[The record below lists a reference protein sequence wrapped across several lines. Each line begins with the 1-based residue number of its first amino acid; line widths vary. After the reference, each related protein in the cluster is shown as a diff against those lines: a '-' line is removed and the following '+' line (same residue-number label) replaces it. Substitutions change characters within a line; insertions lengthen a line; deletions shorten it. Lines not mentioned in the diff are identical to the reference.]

1 MKANTSATFQYYQSA
16 NTNFE
21 EIKQNF
27 VVRIKEFELIRS
39 DLFDDDMIES
49 VQHFL
54 ILGRRGSGK
63 STLLK
68 RIECEVSENEIL
80 NEKYI
85 SVNFAEEQAS
95 IHRLFD
101 LLEEIIK
108 ALKCNGFDNLPD
120 TDLMDIP
127 DDYSEYSRK
136 LFQLIQNAL
145 HSRSKKLLLLID
157 NIDKI
162 FLGIKEDAQLLRE
175 ILLNFDDIKIIGG
188 STRMS
193 EHFWQYDLPFY
204 QFFRILRLEA
214 LSSDEIKNLL
224 NNWSQRLQIKE
235 LEDFVKTKP
244 GQLEAIRI
252 LTDGLPRTLQF
263 FVDLLINRPQQN
275 GYAYIQKIMDMVTPL
290 YQERLN
296 NLLPIEQKIVLK
308 LAFIWEAASIRDL
321 VKPTKIESK
330 LLSANLKKL
339 SDNKIVDTIAT
350 DKKNHLYRLSERF
363 FNMWLIVTQG
373 NPIEKRRARWLTIFI
388 ENFYDKKEIKQIVQK
403 HLEDIKSGNLKE
415 DHLTLL
421 TKALAQSKY
430 TSFEERDLLISQNL
444 SIPTL
449 NETLKSTLPSTS
461 SEITE
466 KIQILLEGKKYKE
479 AIEEVISIPNEID
492 GKKDFLFG
500 VIYQNEGNFK
510 KSEKYYKDAIEK
522 GNERSVFNLGHLYRS
537 EEKFEL
543 AEEYYLKAIE
553 KGEEKALF
561 SLALLYDIQE
571 KFELAEEYY
580 LKAIEK
586 GEEKALFSLALLYDI
601 QEKFELAE
609 EYYIKAIEKGE
620 EKALFSLAL
629 IYNIQEKFELAE
641 NYCLKAIEKGNID
654 ALYFLALLYHNQEKF
669 ELAEKYYLLAIEKGV
684 EKAYFKLAFLY
695 KKQKKFEL
703 AEEYYLMAIEKG
715 DEKALF
721 SLALLYNKQKKY
733 ELAEKHYLM
742 AIGKGNEKALN
753 NLALLYDNQEK
764 FELAE
769 KYYLI
774 AIEKGDENALFNLAL
789 LYDNQEKFELAEKY
803 YLLAIEKN
811 NEKSLFNLALLYDN
825 QEKFELAE
833 EYYLKAI
840 EKGDKEAL
848 FNLALLYNNQGKF
861 ELAEE
866 FYLKAI
872 EKGDEEALFNLNYLH
887 YIDLKE
893 KSKLKSLIEKWE
905 GNSIEKRQFQVLSQL
920 WNGELQGVQQK
931 VTELAIEEDGIDEMF
946 LTHLLIHY
954 QKNLVWKL
962 FNDPEIGVQLK
973 NKFAPLYYVTLILI
987 DNEESKLNILK
998 TPPEIEETVR
1008 DILSK
1013 IEDLRKEYYPG

>member
-1 MKANTSATFQYYQSA
+1 MKANTAAAFQYYQSA

-39 DLFDDDMIES
+39 DLFDDEMIES

-80 NEKYI
+80 KKKYI
-85 SVNFAEEQAS
+85 SINFAEEQAS

-136 LFQLIQNAL
+136 LFQIIQNAL
-145 HSRSKKLLLLID
+145 HPRSKKLLLLID

-162 FLGIKEDAQLLRE
+162 FLGIKEDAKLLRE

-350 DKKNHLYRLSERF
+350 SKKNHLYRLSERF

-373 NPIEKRRARWLTIFI
+373 NPMEKRKARWLTIFI
-388 ENFYDKKEIKQIVQK
+388 ENFYDKNEIKQIVQK
-403 HLEDIKSGNLKE
+403 HYEDLKSGNLKE

-430 TSFEERDLLISQNL
+430 TSFAERDLLISQNL

-449 NETLKSTLPSTS
+449 NESLKSTLPSTS
-461 SEITE
+461 SEIIE
-466 KIQILLEGKKYKE
+466 KIQNLLEEQKFRE
-479 AIEEVISIPNEID
+479 AFEEVANIPNEID
-492 GKKDFLFG
+492 GVKDFLFG
-500 VIYQNEGNFK
+500 MIYQMEGNFK
-510 KSEKYYKDAIEK
+510 KSEKYYKDAFEKGEGRALSDLAVLYYDHEKYTLAEECFLKSVEEGIENAVFNLAVFYHKREKFDLAEENYLKTIEK
-522 GNERSVFNLGHLYRS
+522 GY
-537 EEKFEL
+537 
-543 AEEYYLKAIE
+543 
-553 KGEEKALF
+553 EKAF
-561 SLALLYDIQE
+561 
-571 KFELAEEYY
+571 
-580 LKAIEK
+580 
-586 GEEKALFSLALLYDI
+586 
-601 QEKFELAE
+601 
-609 EYYIKAIEKGE
+609 
-620 EKALFSLAL
+620 
-629 IYNIQEKFELAE
+629 
-641 NYCLKAIEKGNID
+641 
-654 ALYFLALLYHNQEKF
+654 
-669 ELAEKYYLLAIEKGV
+669 
-684 EKAYFKLAFLY
+684 
-695 KKQKKFEL
+695 
-703 AEEYYLMAIEKG
+703 
-715 DEKALF
+715 
-721 SLALLYNKQKKY
+721 
-733 ELAEKHYLM
+733 
-742 AIGKGNEKALN
+742 
-753 NLALLYDNQEK
+753 
-764 FELAE
+764 
-769 KYYLI
+769 
-774 AIEKGDENALFNLAL
+774 FNLAL
-789 LYDNQEKFELAEKY
+789 
-803 YLLAIEKN
+803 I
-811 NEKSLFNLALLYDN
+811 YDN

-840 EKGDKEAL
+840 EKGNEEAFSFIALFYDSHKRYDMAEKYYLKAIEIGNEDLFAFLALLYDNQEKYDLAEKYYLMAIEKGNQEAL
-848 FNLALLYNNQGKF
+848 FNLALLYNNQEKLD
-861 ELAEE
+861 LAEE
-866 FYLKAI
+866 YYLSAI
-872 EKGDEEALFNLNYLH
+872 EKGFEKALNSLAILYKNQKKYDLAEKYYLM
-887 YIDLKE
+887 
-893 KSKLKSLIEKWE
+893 
-905 GNSIEKRQFQVLSQL
+905 SIEKGNESAILSLADLYNDQNIHELAEKYYKLSIEKGNKDAILSLAINFLDQNKFEFAENYFLSILNNQSDNSKEFIDLASWGIAILYDEMEKYDLAEKYYLISVENGNKSVVLSLAYLYYMSIKNNKKLNNLFLNYELGESAYERQVNILYNL
-920 WNGELQGVQQK
+920 WNGNFQNISNK
-931 VTELAIEEDGIDEMF
+931 VTDLVKEEDGIDEMF
-946 LTHLLIHY
+946 LTHLLVHY

-962 FNDPEIGVQLK
+962 FNDPETGVLLK
-973 NKFAPLYYVTLILI
+973 NKFAPLYFATSILI
-987 DNEESKLNILK
+987 DNEESKLNLLK
-998 TPPEIEETVR
+998 TPPEIEETVN
-1008 DILSK
+1008 DILNK
-1013 IEDLRKEYYPG
+1013 IENLRKEYYPES